1 MANSL
6 TTQSATPATIPATSK
21 IATIDSG
28 TPGHMQVM
36 TFGATGVTRSDVAA
50 SATTVQILAAST
62 TTRVGVALTNDS
74 DSFVHVKCGTTAS
87 LTDFTI
93 VMSPGAYWEI
103 PFSYTGR
110 IDALWDTATGSMRIS
125 EFTTS

>member
-36 TFGATGVTRSDVAA
+36 TFGGTGVTRSDVAA
-50 SATTVQILAAST
+50 SAITVQILAAST
-62 TTRVGVALTNDS
+62 TTRVGVALYNDS
-74 DSFVHVKCGTTAS
+74 DSIAYVKCGTTAS
-87 LTDFTI
+87 ATDFT
-93 VMSPGAYWEI
+93 VKMSPGAYWEI

-110 IDALWDTATGSMRIS
+110 IDAIWDTAVGSMRAS